1 MEFLITSNNFEIKIN
16 ENETVIT
23 EEDFPGQNPTN
34 KINPPPQN
42 QLFSLFLRLDDY
54 YLINNLKI
62 IIPQDKDDLIQLS
75 SIHFQTTEIGKW
87 QKPLYFNPDGKD
99 VITRDNDAISIF
111 CVGLTDYIKFDFI
124 LLSSEVAISDLV
136 SKIIIY
142 SQYLYSIPNAT
153 FLLALLNIKNFFQN
167 VDIDDNTQIQTK
179 DNNYYCSLY
188 LTATSMI
195 QARLFIQAWELLT
208 TLQKIIVEKI
218 SSDKNNNLDFFY
230 IMFEIEKKKE
240 KIEADNE
247 KGDVIEI
254 DSIILEEKKN
264 YLNIEDIS
272 IFITHI
278 ELIKAV
284 CMYEHG
290 HFYVFLNCLK
300 NCIDFYTKHD
310 YSILNTKISLAK
322 VNDIYN
328 DKFYV
333 QNFLND
339 NGEQLSDIL
348 IRFLKNK
355 NEILKYST
363 LKVFEF
369 ILDYNP
375 TILIK
380 YISKIMNFLFRS
392 NSSIK
397 QDVSN
402 NNIIN
407 QLFSDKELFLSKED
421 FASLLNDNNS
431 NRHKSKAENDK
442 KNNKHCISQILQ
454 KQINYTLD
462 TIINN
467 LDSFHNE
474 ILTDILLNNSSILFE
489 IIASNE
495 TENLVNAIA
504 MKVIKKCFENLD
516 ITFYSKPNKSY
527 EFVFRLFIMGIKK
540 NIKEIF
546 NDYLSIQK
554 KVTNFTQYPN
564 KNSKEIKEII
574 HNSNNIAG
582 LISTLQKSDE
592 LIDISNEIGNMIK
605 QIIEQLSDD
614 MINIDKNNNLL
625 DYVNVSID
633 KLISYVE
640 MNLNDNDNKDFD
652 QCIFYLYILLEFVIC
667 LLLPKNKLE
676 YKTKVNEKIYS
687 TEKVDNMNDF
697 TQKMKLFVSN
707 LFKIEKLTL
716 INRKSYLL
724 FEVSI
729 EALITCKEVF
739 NSVFQDRSNEVFNY
753 SSYFVEQYVS
763 LNEYIKSNGI
773 FSDNIKFILK
783 TLKLCELNNEIL
795 AKTIKEIFIIFLSN
809 FTNYYTEESFALFA
823 LITESLGKSQL
834 IDKELFTMITNAI
847 VLKSNY
853 KGNSFKQCYTKY
865 FEIVFLNEEYYKF
878 FNENLLE
885 EFAQF
890 NAVLQDIK
898 GYSNNYLEFI
908 DRIDLAKKY
917 HEYFREMI
925 IKKKIDLLKEK
936 QETKDLLNEIS
947 KIAENC
953 DDTIRNKLNNLVDS
967 IIGVYEKVDF
977 LIDKNEFGNALCKYF
992 TVINKKSNFY
1002 LLNENIKI
1010 MEHFVC
1016 NIIGKKAYF
1025 DDKLSKIFINV
1036 FDSIDLDLVKN
1047 IQNKRIYV
1055 NIMKFHELLC
1065 STKIFHDKIN
1075 EITRYIEK
1083 VINHYLQSND
1093 EFKMLFGLD
1102 LLFLTNGMDLNK
1114 DDSIYLD
1121 LKNFPNLIQ
1130 TMVNLIMTS
1139 NNYKIKILFY
1149 NVLDNLVKDFEQ
1161 LNDKKSLK
1169 DFNSDNIRE
1178 YIITPYLNM
1187 KKKIFSENTG
1197 KNDNNEDNEKNEG
1210 NDYDDYLNNIDNNIN
1225 DGEDMYDDYKYNPN
1239 KNIPTHNDQENKDT
1253 SDNIENIAQNPVLNI
1268 IKEINN
1274 IPIIENSNEIA
1285 PNNNQR
1291 RDLTKEE
1298 DDNLSLEDLGVVEVE
1313 DEIFDNLDDK
1323 NIPILKKNCD
1333 RSKGI
1338 SAKLK
1343 TNQNSKSLLMS
1354 EHVTQP

>member
-1 MEFLITSNNFEIKIN
+1 MEFLLTSNNIEIKLS

-23 EEDFPGQNPTN
+23 NKDFLCQNPIN
-34 KINPPPQN
+34 KNNLLPQS
-42 QLFSLFLRLDDY
+42 QLFSIFLCLDDY

-62 IIPQDKDDLIQLS
+62 IIPQEKDDIFQLS

-87 QKPLYFNPDGKD
+87 EKPLYFNPDGKD
-99 VITRDNDAISIF
+99 VITRDNNAISIF

-124 LLSSEVAISDLV
+124 LLSREVAIPDLI

-167 VDIDDNTQIQTK
+167 VNIDDNAKKQIK

-218 SSDKNNNLDFFY
+218 SSDKNDNLDFFY
-230 IMFEIEKKKE
+230 IMFEVEKKKE
-240 KIEADNE
+240 KTEAKNKE
-247 KGDVIEI
+247 NGDLIEI

-264 YLNIEDIS
+264 DLNDENIS

-310 YSILNTKISLAK
+310 YSILHTKISLAK

-333 QNFLND
+333 LNFLND

-369 ILDYNP
+369 IMDYNP
-375 TILIK
+375 IILVK
-380 YISKIMNFLFRS
+380 YISKIMNFLFHS
-392 NSSIK
+392 NTSIK
-397 QDVSN
+397 HNVSDSS
-402 NNIIN
+402 IIN

-421 FASLLNDNNS
+421 FGSLVTDNNKD
-431 NRHKSKAENDK
+431 RHKCIIDNDK

-474 ILTDILLNNSSILFE
+474 ILTNILIDNSSLLFD
-489 IIASNE
+489 IISSNE
-495 TENLVNAIA
+495 TENLVNVIA
-504 MKVIKKCFENLD
+504 LKVIKKCFENLD
-516 ITFYSKPNKSY
+516 GTFYTKPNKSF

-574 HNSNNIAG
+574 HNSNNIIS
-582 LISTLQKSDE
+582 LIATLQKSDE
-592 LIDISNEIGNMIK
+592 LIDTSNEIGNMIK
-605 QIIEQLSDD
+605 QIIDQLSDD
-614 MINIDKNNNLL
+614 MIYIDKNNNFL
-625 DYVNVSID
+625 DYVNISID
-633 KLISYVE
+633 KLVSYLE
-640 MNLNDNDNKDFD
+640 LNLNDNDDNKDFD
-652 QCIFYLYILLEFVIC
+652 QCIFYLYILLEFIIC
-667 LLLPKNKLE
+667 LLLPKNKIE
-676 YKTKVNEKIYS
+676 YKTKVNETIYS
-687 TEKVDNMNDF
+687 TEKSDNMTDF
-697 TQKMKLFVSN
+697 TQKMKLFITN
-707 LFKIEKLTL
+707 LFKIEKITL
-716 INRKSYLL
+716 INRKLYLL

-729 EALITCKEVF
+729 EVLITCKDVY
-739 NSVFQDRSNEVFNY
+739 NSIFKDKVNEVFDY

-763 LNEYIKSNGI
+763 LNDYIKSNGI

-809 FTNYYTEESFALFA
+809 FTNYYTEESFAFFA
-823 LITESLGKSQL
+823 LITESLGKAQL
-834 IDKELFTMITNAI
+834 IDKELFTVITNAI

-865 FEIVFLNEEYYKF
+865 FEVVFINEKYYNY
-878 FNENLLE
+878 FNENMIE
-885 EFAQF
+885 EFTKF
-890 NAVLQDIK
+890 NAIIQDIK
-898 GYSNNYLEFI
+898 GCSNKYLEFI

-917 HEYFREMI
+917 YEYFKEMVI
-925 IKKKIDLLKEK
+925 NRQIDLSE
-936 QETKDLLNEIS
+936 ETKETKNLLNEIS
-947 KIAENC
+947 KIAENS

-967 IIGVYEKVDF
+967 ILGVYEQVKF
-977 LIDKNEFGNALCKYF
+977 LLDMNNFGNDLCKYF
-992 TVINKKSNFY
+992 TAINKKSNPY

-1010 MEHFVC
+1010 IEHFIR
-1016 NIIGKKAYF
+1016 NIIGEKVYY
-1025 DDKLSKIFINV
+1025 DNKLTQMFINV
-1036 FDSIDLDLVKN
+1036 FASVDLDIVKN
-1047 IQNKRIYV
+1047 IKNKRINV

-1065 STKIFHDKIN
+1065 SIHVSHSKKS

-1083 VINHYLQSND
+1083 VINYYFQSND
-1093 EFKMLFGLD
+1093 EFTILFGLD
-1102 LLFLTNGMDLNK
+1102 LLFLTNREDLSKN
-1114 DDSIYLD
+1114 DAFYLSYLD
-1121 LKNFPNLIQ
+1121 NFPNILQ

-1139 NNYKIKILFY
+1139 NNYKVKILFY
-1149 NVLDNLVKDFEQ
+1149 KVMGNLVNNYEQ
-1161 LNDKKSLK
+1161 LNDKKCLNE
-1169 DFNSDNIRE
+1169 FYSDYIRE

-1187 KKKIFSENTG
+1187 KKKIFSEN
-1197 KNDNNEDNEKNEG
+1197 KDKSDSNEDNEKNEG
-1210 NDYDDYLNNIDNNIN
+1210 NDYDYSLNNIN
-1225 DGEDMYDDYKYNPN
+1225 DGEDIYDDYKYNPN
-1239 KNIPTHNDQENKDT
+1239 TNISHNDQENKIT
-1253 SDNIENIAQNPVLNI
+1253 SDNIENISQNPVLNI
-1268 IKEINN
+1268 INEINN
-1274 IPIIENSNEIA
+1274 IPIEVDNN
-1285 PNNNQR
+1285 NNTVNNQR